1 MSLIE
6 YIEELERQLAER
18 DAEIAKYRDAP
29 VVAWKDTCRTTHE
42 DDSEDNDPVLLG
54 YEGWIDLP
62 DGTDLIV
69 KPGESISYQTSTEEL
84 DDYVAEKLKDAQLA
98 YEKAAEAAMLLN
110 FKVEELT
117 RQRDLAVSALNSVS
131 ALIDNSTGVAGLHLN
146 GDVAPWEELRTG
158 GRFESWL
165 LEFDEA
171 LAAIK
176 ESEKAK

>member
-69 KPGESISYQTSTEEL
+69 KPGE
-84 DDYVAEKLKDAQLA
+84 
-98 YEKAAEAAMLLN
+98 
-110 FKVEELT
+110 
-117 RQRDLAVSALNSVS
+117 
-131 ALIDNSTGVAGLHLN
+131 
-146 GDVAPWEELRTG
+146 
-158 GRFESWL
+158 
-165 LEFDEA
+165 
-171 LAAIK
+171 
-176 ESEKAK
+176 